1 MGHWLI
7 KSEPFVYDFAALIK
21 DGETSWTGIRSFE
34 ARNNVRAMKRG
45 DVCLYY
51 HSNKGKEI
59 VGIARVKKTAY
70 PDPTAPVDERDDW
83 SAVDVEAVK
92 PFTAPVTLAAIKKN
106 KKLANMALVKKSRLS
121 VAPVTDAELAEVLTM
136 GKTKL

>member
-1 MGHWLI
+1 MAHWLI
-7 KSEPFVYDFAALIK
+7 KSEPFVYDFATLIK

-70 PDPTAPVDERDDW
+70 PDPTAPEDERDDW
-83 SAVDVEAVK
+83 SAVDVEPVK
-92 PFTAPVTLAAIKKN
+92 PLVAPVTLAAIKKN
-106 KKLANMALVKKSRLS
+106 KKLATMALVKKSRLS